1 MREIGCVTRFRVRFL
16 FLSVSHFIF
25 PFLRFLTTGLDGSE
39 SPPPPPPSSTFHF
52 TPHPSDLVLYGGDLL
67 ETLGDSTF
75 HRLLPLLSARF
86 CHSSGRRDPLRQLM
100 VGGHRIWGLLPVRP
114 SFDPIFGV
122 DFLKLFLKS
131 PYHTRIAWHLLPW
144 QTRFDL
150 VVYLVGI
157 MTLNLL
163 LFRTLIVVV
172 ALALFWTVAKL
183 CVDQCYCCC
192 TVCVCFCLCCS
203 CCIVVVVLLFCF
215 YCPLGRIFAETYVT
229 FAVLIVG
236 FCIPLSRVV

>member
-1 MREIGCVTRFRVRFL
+1 M
-16 FLSVSHFIF
+16 SVSFSFQF
-25 PFLRFLTTGLDGSE
+25 PILFFLFLRFLTTGLDGSE
-39 SPPPPPPSSTFHF
+39 SPPPPPPSSTFRF

-67 ETLGDSTF
+67 ETLGDSSL
-75 HRLLPLLSARF
+75 HRLLPLLLARF
-86 CHSSGRRDPLRQLM
+86 CHFSGRRDPLQQLM

-114 SFDPIFGV
+114 FFDPIFGV

-131 PYHTRIAWHLLPW
+131 PYHIRIAWHLLPW

-150 VVYLVGI
+150 VVYLAGI
-157 MTLNLL
+157 MTPNLL
-163 LFRTLIVVV
+163 LLQILIVVV

-183 CVDQCYCCC
+183 CVDRCYCCC
-192 TVCVCFCLCCS
+192 TVCVCFCFC

-215 YCPLGRIFAETYVT
+215 YCPLGRVFALTYVT
-229 FAVLIVG
+229 FAALIVG